1 MKSRQLLDRGVGT
14 VLVAASCLF
23 AGSAFAADP
32 PAIKGDAQAG
42 AQKVS
47 MCIGCHQIRGYKT
60 AYPELYHVPMIAGQ
74 NAPYIVAA
82 LKEYADGS
90 RTFPTMG
97 AIARSL
103 SAQDMADVAA
113 YYSSLK

>member
-1 MKSRQLLDRGVGT
+1 MKSRQSLDRALGT
-14 VLVAASCLF
+14 ALFAASFLL
-23 AGSAFAADP
+23 AGNALAADP
-32 PAIKGDAQAG
+32 PALKGDVQAG

-47 MCIGCHQIRGYKT
+47 MCIGCHQIKGYKT

-74 NAPYIVAA
+74 NAPYLVAA
-82 LKEYADGS
+82 LKEYVSGA

-103 SAQDMADVAA
+103 SEQDMADVAA
-113 YYSSLK
+113 YYASLK

>member
-1 MKSRQLLDRGVGT
+1 
-14 VLVAASCLF
+14 
-23 AGSAFAADP
+23 
-32 PAIKGDAQAG
+32 
-42 AQKVS
+42 
-47 MCIGCHQIRGYKT
+47 MCIGCHQIQGYKT

-97 AIARSL
+97 AIARTL
-103 SAQDMADVAA
+103 SPQDMADVAA